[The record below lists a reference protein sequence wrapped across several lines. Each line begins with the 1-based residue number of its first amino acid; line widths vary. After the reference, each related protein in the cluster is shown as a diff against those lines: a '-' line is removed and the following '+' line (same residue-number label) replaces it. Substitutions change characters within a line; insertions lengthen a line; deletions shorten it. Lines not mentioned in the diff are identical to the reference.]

1 MAQRGG
7 VVHAGPER
15 PKSRDLRT
23 LKRILGFLAPYWP
36 RALLAGL
43 ALVVTAGAVL
53 GLGQGVR
60 ALIDSGFA
68 AGEPA
73 ALDKAL
79 TVLLG
84 LSVVMAVGTYA
95 RFTLVSWLG
104 ERVVADLRNAV
115 FNRVLTLDPAFFEV
129 TKTGEILSRLTTD
142 TTLLQS
148 IVGSTASMALRNVL
162 ILAGG
167 IVMLFVTNA
176 KLTALAL
183 LVVPIVVVPILVI
196 GRRVRKLSRASQDRV
211 ADVGAFAEESF
222 NAIRTLQ
229 AFTHEREDERRFGA
243 EVRDAFDVAIRRI
256 RLRGTLASLV
266 ILLVFLAI
274 AVILWVGGH
283 DVMAGRIS
291 GGELAAFVFY
301 AVIVAFAVGVLSE
314 VFGELQRAA
323 GATERLIELLEAEPA
338 ITPPARPVPLPEPAE
353 GRVRF
358 ERVHFTYPSRP
369 DRPALDAVDLDVAP
383 GETVALVGPS
393 GAGKSTFFQLLMRF
407 YDPDAGRI
415 TLDGVDL
422 READPKALRRRLA
435 IVPQD
440 PVIFSATGF
449 ENIAYGAPEAHPDAV
464 YQAARDAAADAFL
477 KELPDGYDSFLGEKG
492 ARLSG
497 GQKQRVAIAR
507 ALLRDPAVLL
517 LDEATSA
524 LDAES
529 ERLVQ
534 QALQRLMAG
543 RTTLIIA
550 HRLATVV
557 NADRIAVMDAG
568 RIVAVGRHAELL
580 ETSPLYA
587 RLAEL
592 QFRQPGPE
600 AAGRDGDDARSAAG
614 SPAGSEAAE

>member
-1 MAQRGG
+1 MPPGG
-7 VVHAGPER
+7 GRITNPGADR
-15 PKSRDLRT
+15 PKSKDLRT
-23 LKRILGFLAPYWP
+23 LRRVVGFMAPYW
-36 RALLAGL
+36 RQALGAGV
-43 ALVVTAGAVL
+43 ALVATAGAGL
-53 GLGQGVR
+53 GLGQGLRILV
-60 ALIDSGFA
+60 DSGLA
-68 AGEPA
+68 EGDAG
-73 ALDKAL
+73 ALDWAL
-79 TVLLG
+79 GVLLG
-84 LSVVMAVGTYA
+84 LAVVMAVGTYA

-115 FNRVLTLDPAFFEV
+115 FNRVLSLDPGFFEI

-148 IVGSTASMALRNVL
+148 IVGSTASMALRNAL
-162 ILAGG
+162 ILVGG
-167 IVMLFVTNA
+167 IVMLFITNA
-176 KLTALAL
+176 KLTLLAL
-183 LVVPIVVVPILVI
+183 LVVPITVIPIMVI
-196 GRRVRKLSRASQDRV
+196 GRKVRRLSRDSQDRV

-243 EVRDAFDVAIRRI
+243 EVRQAFDVAVKRI
-256 RLRGTLASLV
+256 RLRGALASIV

-283 DVMAGRIS
+283 DLLAGRIT

-338 ITPPARPVPLPEPAE
+338 ITPPTEPAPLPVPAK
-353 GRVRF
+353 GRVVF
-358 ERVHFTYPSRP
+358 EGVGFTYPSRP
-369 DRPALDAVDLDVAP
+369 DRPALTGVDLDVAP

-393 GAGKSTFFQLLMRF
+393 GAGKSTMFQLLLRF
-407 YDPDAGRI
+407 YDPESGRI
-415 TLDGVDL
+415 TLDSVDL
-422 READPKALRRRLA
+422 READPKDLRQRMA

-440 PVIFSATGF
+440 PVIFSASGLD
-449 ENIAYGAPEAHPDAV
+449 NIRYGDPDATEEAV
-464 YQAARDAAADAFL
+464 RQAARDAAADDFL
-477 KELPDGYDSFLGEKG
+477 RELPQGYDSFLGEKG
-492 ARLSG
+492 TRLSG
-497 GQKQRVAIAR
+497 GQKQRIAIAR

-534 QALQRLMAG
+534 QALARLMTG

-550 HRLATVV
+550 HRLSTVV
-557 NADRIAVMDAG
+557 NADRIAVMDKG
-568 RIVAVGRHAELL
+568 RIVATGPHHELL
-580 ETSPLYA
+580 ETDPLYA

-592 QFRQPGPE
+592 QFTEPGRAP
-600 AAGRDGDDARSAAG
+600 R
-614 SPAGSEAAE
+614 EAAE